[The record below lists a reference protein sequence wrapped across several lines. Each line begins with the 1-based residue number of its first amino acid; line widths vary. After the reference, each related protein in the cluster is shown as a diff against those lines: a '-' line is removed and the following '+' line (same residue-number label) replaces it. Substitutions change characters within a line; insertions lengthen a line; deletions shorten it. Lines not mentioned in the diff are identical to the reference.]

1 MPSKAWLTWPPW
13 TLLMMTVKSWLTS
26 WLSWNKY
33 WCTDW
38 GVSNLAT
45 FLLPSSLLWQATFQ
59 PPLSVSLATF
69 LFLSL
74 FPPPL
79 SLTLSCQSFLFPSF
93 PGNLFYVSPLSPG
106 NLSRFPTSPSS
117 LVQFPCYPLCSSNF
131 SALIS
136 LCFYLKI
143 SLFRRSILV
152 LLSILNQL
160 LKYIKLASKLI

>member
-74 FPPPL
+74 FPPH
-79 SLTLSCQSFLFPSF
+79 FPWHS
-93 PGNLFYVSPLSPG
+93 PVNLFCFPLFLATFFTSLPFLLAISPASLPHPAALSNSHATRSVQATFLLPLF
-106 NLSRFPTSPSS
+106 LSVFIWKSH
-117 LVQFPCYPLCSSNF
+117 F
-131 SALIS
+131 SGGA
-136 LCFYLKI
+136 F
-143 SLFRRSILV
+143 
-152 LLSILNQL
+152 
-160 LKYIKLASKLI
+160 